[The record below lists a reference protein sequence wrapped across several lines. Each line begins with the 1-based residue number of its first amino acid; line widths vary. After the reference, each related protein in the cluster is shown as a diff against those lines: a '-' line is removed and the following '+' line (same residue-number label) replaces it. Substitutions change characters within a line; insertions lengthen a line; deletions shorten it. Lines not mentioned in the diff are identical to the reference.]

1 MKYELLLPLQLAHHP
16 IKDSGRDL
24 SLLRAPSISPGKA
37 ATDIAHFRELV
48 GKGNFTIKMD
58 FKKHPRGQPL
68 LAQLIQSGRSKGYT
82 AL

>member
-1 MKYELLLPLQLAHHP
+1 MKVLLLLLLQLAHHP
-16 IKDSGRDL
+16 VKDSGRGL
-24 SLLRAPSISPGKA
+24 SLPRVRSIPPEEA

-58 FKKHPRGQPL
+58 FKKHPQGQPL
-68 LAQLIQSGRSKGYT
+68 LAQLIHSGKSKGCT